1 MSNIFNR
8 FYSEAANASP
18 PDRPFLAI
26 WVHPDGRNLGMT
38 GVSQHQLS
46 SIPSGYVK
54 DTCPL
59 DDVVDIY
66 VTPDRVYRG

>member
-26 WVHPDGRNLGMT
+26 WVHPDGRNLSMT
-38 GVSQHQLS
+38 GVSINFLLFQ
-46 SIPSGYVK
+46 
-54 DTCPL
+54 
-59 DDVVDIY
+59 VDM
-66 VTPDRVYRG
+66 